1 MNPRN
6 HGSHFEKH
14 KAAFEEGAGRDD
26 AMMEDVEETSS
37 PISPIEKEKAEV
49 IYKAW
54 AWWHGLSYILET
66 SVQQHIKD
74 YTNLLQDIRQTSLQS
89 LKSIKYSSRSWHF
102 VQITLPTETL
112 LDLAQVFH

>member
-49 IYKAW
+49 IYKA
-54 AWWHGLSYILET
+54 
-66 SVQQHIKD
+66 
-74 YTNLLQDIRQTSLQS
+74 
-89 LKSIKYSSRSWHF
+89 
-102 VQITLPTETL
+102 
-112 LDLAQVFH
+112 